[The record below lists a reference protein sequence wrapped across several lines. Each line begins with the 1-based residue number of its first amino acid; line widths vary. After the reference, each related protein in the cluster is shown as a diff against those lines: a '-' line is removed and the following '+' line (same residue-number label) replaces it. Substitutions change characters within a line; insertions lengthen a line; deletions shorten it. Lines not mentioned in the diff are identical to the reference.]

1 MARGGKRPGAGR
13 KRKEKLPLATKS
25 IASEV
30 LAKIDEVKWWLALL
44 HSKDA
49 RLRFDV
55 QKYLTDRRDGRPVQQ
70 VRVASPDSD
79 KLKVEVDLVSAREK
93 LLAKLGG

>member
-13 KRKEKLPLATKS
+13 KRKEKLQFASKS
-25 IASEV
+25 IATDV
-30 LAKIDEVKWWLALL
+30 LGKIDEVKWWLALL

-79 KLKVEVDLVSAREK
+79 KLKVEVDLASPLDRLKA
-93 LLAKLGG
+93 LLTR